1 MLGTQ
6 VWMQS
11 QVPDPGV
18 TSKGGD
24 ISRISEG
31 EEMYLAPML
40 LIRTENE
47 RKRKH
52 FVC

>member
-1 MLGTQ
+1 
-6 VWMQS
+6 MQS
-11 QVPDPGV
+11 QVSDLGV

-24 ISRISEG
+24 IGRISEG

-52 FVC
+52 FLC